1 MHSGDFKGSDIN
13 LSECNMNGN
22 KYMGNEMRFKQFQQ
36 DLTVLIKL
44 SLNCFLNKHKS
55 SWRAN
60 AFVKNKKK
68 FWYFWI
74 SYSVS
79 MQIVFY
85 STVAAKQSP

>member
-1 MHSGDFKGSDIN
+1 
-13 LSECNMNGN
+13 MNGN
-22 KYMGNEMRFKQFQQ
+22 KHMGNEMRFKQFQQ

-44 SLNCFLNKHKS
+44 SLNGFLNKHKS
-55 SWRAN
+55 SWRAT
-60 AFVKNKKK
+60 AFVKNKEIWH
-68 FWYFWI
+68 FWM